1 MYLPATNTEVLKS
14 QINQH
19 EIRIQKT
26 FVLKNACRSNITQ
39 AHHQK
44 RFGTK
49 SSQRMGLV
57 DQSEEGRL

>member
-26 FVLKNACRSNITQ
+26 ITQ

-49 SSQRMGLV
+49 EFGVIGIRCAGKIKTVLSS
-57 DQSEEGRL
+57 